1 MAVPIKF
8 IAKRSLKRIQK
19 GKPVSP
25 FQFGRG
31 RKNKKTPIQ
40 EVQVIQD
47 PPKKDLKPLFFLG
60 GIILVAY
67 LLNKK

>member
-40 EVQVIQD
+40 EVEIIQEQ
-47 PPKKDLKPLFFLG
+47 PKKDLKPLFIIG
-60 GIILVAY
+60 GVLLVAY

>member
-1 MAVPIKF
+1 MAVPVRF

-25 FQFGRG
+25 FQFGKGKR
-31 RKNKKTPIQ
+31 NKKTPIQ
-40 EVQVIQD
+40 NVQVIQD
-47 PPKKDLKPLFFLG
+47 PPKRDFKPLFFLG
-60 GIILVAY
+60 GVLLVAY

>member
-1 MAVPIKF
+1 MAVPVKF

-25 FQFGRG
+25 FQIFG
-31 RKNKKTPIQ
+31 RKNKRQPTKPIQ
-40 EVQVIQD
+40 PIQQQ
-47 PPKKDLKPLFFLG
+47 PQTDLKPLFVIG
-60 GIILVAY
+60 GVLLVAY

>member
-25 FQFGRG
+25 FQFGKG
-31 RKNKKTPIQ
+31 RRNKKTPIQ
-40 EVQVIQD
+40 EVQVIQETS
-47 PPKKDLKPLFFLG
+47 KKDLKPLFLLG
-60 GIILVAY
+60 GVLLVAY